1 MRMKWLLVAGA
12 VLVVAA
18 VTVVVIATRDSGPPS
33 VASGP
38 GVFRVHVQFQANGGL
53 RAPDE
58 LTYKGT
64 TFKVAFGGAS
74 GSGGNLA
81 ANLVVTG
88 PQGTVKPVAKYR
100 RGQTIEL
107 DGAGLKV
114 RTVYDGGSDRD
125 DVVDLQV
132 IPPAP

>member
-1 MRMKWLLVAGA
+1 MKWLLVAAAA
-12 VLVVAA
+12 VVVVVAA
-18 VTVVVIATRDSGPPS
+18 IVVVVAKRDSGPPA

-38 GVFRVHVQFQANGGL
+38 GVFRVHVQFRPNGGV
-53 RAPDE
+53 RAPDN
-58 LTYKGT
+58 LSYQGT

-74 GSGGNLA
+74 GSGDDLT

-88 PQGTVKPVAKYR
+88 PNGTSKPAAKYH

-114 RTVYDGGSDRD
+114 RTIYAGGSDSD

-132 IPPAP
+132 IPPKQ